1 MNSAPNKQ
9 PHAVP
14 TSSIRKPNKPKLPRW
29 IGVSVLL
36 GGITGASMA
45 AGALLAVSLGTQPLL
60 QSNLTAEEAAVF
72 SQNEPIATANSL
84 QLPSL
89 TRPVNILLLGVK
101 VTSSDLNDYD
111 AIDRDGYDSLVN
123 SFEGLSD
130 TMLLL
135 RFDPREERVSVLSV
149 PRDTRTN
156 VDGLVT
162 KINEANREGGPALSA
177 QAVSELMG
185 GVPIDRYMR
194 INVQGVEK
202 MIDA

>member
-1 MNSAPNKQ
+1 MQ
-9 PHAVP
+9 PTP
-14 TSSIRKPNKPKLPRW
+14 RKHPSFKPAASKKKFRIPRW
-29 IGVSVLL
+29 IGISVLL
-36 GGITGASMA
+36 GGVTSVSMA

-60 QSNLTAEEAAVF
+60 HSRLSAEEAAVF
-72 SQNEPIATANSL
+72 NQDEPIATANSL

-101 VTSSDLNDYD
+101 TTSSDLHDYD
-111 AIDRDGYDSLVN
+111 AIYEDGYDALVN

-135 RFDPREERVSVLSV
+135 RFDPREESVSVLSI

-162 KINEANREGGPALSA
+162 KINDANRQGGPALSA
-177 QAVSELMG
+177 EAVSELMG

-202 MIDA
+202 LIDA